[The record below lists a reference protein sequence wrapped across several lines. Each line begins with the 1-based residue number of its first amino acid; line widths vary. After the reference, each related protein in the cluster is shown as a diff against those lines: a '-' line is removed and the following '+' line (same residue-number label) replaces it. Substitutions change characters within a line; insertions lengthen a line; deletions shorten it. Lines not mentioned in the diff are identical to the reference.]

1 MKSLRHIEICSF
13 RKIRHLNF
21 PEHRTYLIIEGVV
34 VVELRAD
41 LGDEREV
48 LETRELAS
56 RHGEDTWRNS
66 LTNKWQNG

>member
-1 MKSLRHIEICSF
+1 M
-13 RKIRHLNF
+13 
-21 PEHRTYLIIEGVV
+21 YLIIEGVV

-56 RHGEDTWRNS
+56 RHDEDTWRNS

>member
-1 MKSLRHIEICSF
+1 M
-13 RKIRHLNF
+13 
-21 PEHRTYLIIEGVV
+21 YLIIEGVV
-34 VVELRAD
+34 VIELRAD

-56 RHGEDTWRNS
+56 RHGEDTWMNS